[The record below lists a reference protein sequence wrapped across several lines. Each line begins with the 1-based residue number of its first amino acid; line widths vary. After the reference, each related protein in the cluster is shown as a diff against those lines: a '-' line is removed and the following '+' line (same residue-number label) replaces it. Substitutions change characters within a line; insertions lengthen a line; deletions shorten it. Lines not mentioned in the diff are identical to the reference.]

1 MTRISENW
9 DRGSVIGAT
18 SYVNIGKVT
27 YHAPRGD
34 RIVRKRLYVL
44 GVLLAWILFLSS
56 FFFSLDGPRT
66 CQEGSTRVPSPTLMV
81 RLFDDASTG
90 RRRGSSGEFP
100 RERGA
105 VESDQ
110 QNTSC
115 LPHSHTPALTPHHLR
130 CRDRFGFCYSSH
142 GRARCAWRNG
152 TRRRYKKTGR
162 GSSRR

>member
-44 GVLLAWILFLSS
+44 GSCWRGSFPLLLSS
-56 FFFSLDGPRT
+56 SLWT
-66 CQEGSTRVPSPTLMV
+66 VHERVRREARACLRQPSWYDCLM
-81 RLFDDASTG
+81 T
-90 RRRGSSGEFP
+90 RRRAEGGGAAASS
-100 RERGA
+100 RGNGVPLSRTNRTPLA
-105 VESDQ
+105 
-110 QNTSC
+110 
-115 LPHSHTPALTPHHLR
+115 SHTPALTPHHLR